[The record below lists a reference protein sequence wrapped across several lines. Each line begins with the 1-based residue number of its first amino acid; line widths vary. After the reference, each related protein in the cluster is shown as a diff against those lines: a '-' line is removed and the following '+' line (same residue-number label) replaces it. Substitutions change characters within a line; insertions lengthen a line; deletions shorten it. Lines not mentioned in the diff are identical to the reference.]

1 MGGERSPKKCRCS
14 LESWKPEGDG
24 AQQPRSP
31 LWGSPKSRPGVWFV
45 PARDPPGC
53 KASAGAPP
61 GLRPQGVRGAG
72 AAGEKQ
78 GKPAT
83 AYLESVGRGVDTAGV
98 PPELLA
104 GQWGQSVQRGA
115 LSCPPLT
122 WGRQGLLGAP
132 CWPPGACPP
141 GPARPRALPRGFPCL
156 RRRAPSGG
164 ARVQSLFRG

>member
-24 AQQPRSP
+24 AQPPRP
-31 LWGSPKSRPGVWFV
+31 RLWGSPKSRPGVWFV
-45 PARDPPGC
+45 PARDRPGC

-61 GLRPQGVRGAG
+61 GLRPQGVHGAG

-104 GQWGQSVQRGA
+104 GQWRQSVQRR
-115 LSCPPLT
+115 PL
-122 WGRQGLLGAP
+122 LPSANLGT
-132 CWPPGACPP
+132 
-141 GPARPRALPRGFPCL
+141 PRAAGRPLLATRSVSSRTSTP
-156 RRRAPSGG
+156 
-164 ARVQSLFRG
+164 QSPAKGSPA

>member
-1 MGGERSPKKCRCS
+1 MPGVKTTQSVPKELAGVLGGERSPKKCRCS
-14 LESWKPEGDG
+14 LESEKPEGDG
-24 AQQPRSP
+24 AQPPQSH

-61 GLRPQGVRGAG
+61 GVWPQGARGAG

-83 AYLESVGRGVDTAGV
+83 AYLESVGRGVDTAGAPSRAPCWAV
-98 PPELLA
+98 EA
-104 GQWGQSVQRGA
+104 DGVQRGT
-115 LSCPPLT
+115 LSCPLLT

-141 GPARPRALPRGFPCL
+141 GPAPQTPPTGFPC
-156 RRRAPSGG
+156 
-164 ARVQSLFRG
+164 